1 VDCAWGRFRKR
12 NENIPVAVIDSE
24 IDMNIRWQQPSRS
37 ESTDLHS
44 AFGAGLVNAY
54 YADRLQRT
62 TTPTPA
68 HQENEPAAVDLRH
81 MTGVAIALEVEPMT
95 KVENRCANC
104 GSRFGRVSHD
114 HWRLRFCRKA
124 CKADFFAKMGKG
136 HSHIRSCFG
145 FLNSRNEVAIG
156 Y

>member
-1 VDCAWGRFRKR
+1 
-12 NENIPVAVIDSE
+12 
-24 IDMNIRWQQPSRS
+24 
-37 ESTDLHS
+37 
-44 AFGAGLVNAY
+44 
-54 YADRLQRT
+54 
-62 TTPTPA
+62 
-68 HQENEPAAVDLRH
+68 
-81 MTGVAIALEVEPMT
+81 MTGVAIALEIEPMT

-104 GSRFGRVSHD
+104 GSKFGLVSHH

-124 CKADFFAKMGKG
+124 CKADFLANMGKG